1 MLLYFSFHTCDVD
14 FGVLFPTGPT
24 ALDSEFA
31 ARS

>member
-1 MLLYFSFHTCDVD
+1 MLLYFSFRRYDVD
-14 FGVLFPTGPT
+14 FGVLFPTSPT